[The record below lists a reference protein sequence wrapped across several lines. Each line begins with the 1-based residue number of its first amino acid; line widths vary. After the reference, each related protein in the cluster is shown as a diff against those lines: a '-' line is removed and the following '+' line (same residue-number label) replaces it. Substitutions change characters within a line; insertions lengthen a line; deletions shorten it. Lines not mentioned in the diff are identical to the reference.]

1 MTKLNDFTQHLIEN
15 GFTHFLRNSST
26 NKITYFS
33 PTKRDALG
41 DGADK
46 PAEDGTVHG
55 FKDGVSMAKADEN
68 GNVSVSDYPSLAS
81 TFISPT
87 PKRKSGQ
94 SPEETTRELVL
105 KENKDGVKSVN
116 LELEQ
121 VLNDLDE
128 IMVSV
133 VL

>member
-1 MTKLNDFTQHLIEN
+1 MTKLNDFTQYLIAN
-15 GFTHFLRNSST
+15 GFTHFLRNPST
-26 NKITYFS
+26 NKITYLN

-41 DGADK
+41 DGADE

-55 FKDGVSMAKADEN
+55 YKDGVSMAKADEN

-87 PKRKSGQ
+87 SNEQ

-105 KENKDGVKSVN
+105 KENKDGVKSAN
-116 LELEQ
+116 PELEQ